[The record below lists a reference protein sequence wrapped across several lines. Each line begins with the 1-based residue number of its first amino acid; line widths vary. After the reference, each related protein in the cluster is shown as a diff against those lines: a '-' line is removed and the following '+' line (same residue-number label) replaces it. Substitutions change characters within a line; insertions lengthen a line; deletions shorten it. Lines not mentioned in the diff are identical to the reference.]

1 MKKRPKQPPNFD
13 SRCEQ
18 RC

>member
-13 SRCEQ
+13 SRRELSC
-18 RC
+18 